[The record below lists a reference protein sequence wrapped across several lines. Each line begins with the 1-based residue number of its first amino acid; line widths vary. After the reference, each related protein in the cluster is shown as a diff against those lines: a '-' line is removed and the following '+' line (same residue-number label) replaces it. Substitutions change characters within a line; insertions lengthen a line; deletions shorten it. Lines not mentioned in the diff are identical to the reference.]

1 MLAAGEKY
9 LRSLE
14 DGPGRQ
20 RDRSLPVLLSCTS
33 RKSTIASINVLTVAT
48 TWGPLMPSYPPG
60 VLCHGLKYRT
70 VSVPPLK
77 RDVAAKGGVTIHSD
91 GKMIKRTQNHN
102 KQLHLDRRRRASPKV
117 NISRALHRTRYH
129 KVSRLESI
137 QYYIPTVLLYTCHTR
152 SPIVARHI
160 LTFTSTSS
168 SGAPQRPRDPAA
180 PSR

>member
-48 TWGPLMPSYPPG
+48 TWGPLMPSY
-60 VLCHGLKYRT
+60 GLKYRT

-91 GKMIKRTQNHN
+91 GKMIKRTQNYN
-102 KQLHLDRRRRASPKV
+102 KHVLHLDRRRRASPKV

-168 SGAPQRPRDPAA
+168 SGAPQRPRDPAV